1 MTEVFNYRKLAVY
14 QKAKLWVKDVY
25 KLIDTFPPEEKYA
38 LCNQIQGA
46 EIAET

>member
-25 KLIDTFPPEEKYA
+25 KLLDNFPIEEKYA
-38 LCNQIQGA
+38 LCRWVL
-46 EIAET
+46 